1 MTFVLFGPTLAT
13 RAALLDTDILV
24 VGDIAADA
32 TGATGVKVPASA
44 IIKRDGQATSLG
56 NATGAQFTLLGNKDS
71 GGAAGPAMIQSVNR
85 ITSFGVGTSWA
96 AGANGGT
103 FTRRFAFDASN
114 SYFSCDGLTGD
125 APNAAGGRVIQSN
138 GNQKVRVSADA
149 LPAYQF
155 YSPTGGTASP
165 VGSII
170 VGGTSTSYNTSSDYR
185 LKYDIE
191 DLTESGAFI
200 DALRPRKGKWK
211 NDNSE
216 FVGFLAHEFAEVSSS
231 SVDGVKDAT
240 EIRETVD
247 EATGKTTSETVAIM
261 QSMQASSP
269 EVMANVIAELQSI
282 RARLAALEG
291 P

>member
-1 MTFVLFGPTLAT
+1 V
-13 RAALLDTDILV
+13 TDNQ
-24 VGDIAADA
+24 
-32 TGATGVKVPASA
+32 
-44 IIKRDGQATSLG
+44 QALG

-103 FTRRFAFDASN
+103 FTRRFAFDATT

-138 GNQKVRVSADA
+138 GNEKVRVSADA

-170 VGGTSTSYNTSSDYR
+170 VGASSTSYNTSSDYR
-185 LKYDIE
+185 LKNNIR
-191 DLTESGAFI
+191 DLSGSGAFI
-200 DALRPRKGKWK
+200 DALRPRAWDSVLDGKAAAG
-211 NDNSE
+211 
-216 FVGFLAHEFAEVSSS
+216 FVAHEFAEVSPS
-231 SVDGVKDAT
+231 SVHGEKDAT

-247 EATGKTTSETVAIM
+247 EATGETTPETVVIM

-269 EVMANVIAELQSI
+269 EVMANIIAELQSL
-282 RARLAALEG
+282 RARLAALES
-291 P
+291 PAT